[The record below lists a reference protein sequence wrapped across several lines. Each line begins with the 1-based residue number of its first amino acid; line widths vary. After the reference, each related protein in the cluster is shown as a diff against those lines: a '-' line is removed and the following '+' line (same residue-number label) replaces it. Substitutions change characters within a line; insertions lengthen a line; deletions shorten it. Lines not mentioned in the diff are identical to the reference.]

1 LILNGAAR
9 AAGVAVGNAV
19 SVGTRVAAGV
29 GVGVARKLRR
39 PLAPQPVVSAMPSTS
54 MISII
59 GMDVLFNI
67 AAVLLL
73 CGYQVS
79 ASSMDDD

>member
-9 AAGVAVGNAV
+9 AAGVAVGNGV
-19 SVGTRVAAGV
+19 SAGGRVEV

-59 GMDVLFNI
+59 GMDVLFNM
-67 AAVLLL
+67 ATVLLL
-73 CGYQVS
+73 WGYQVS

>member
-1 LILNGAAR
+1 
-9 AAGVAVGNAV
+9 VGNGV
-19 SVGTRVAAGV
+19 SVGGRVAVEV

-54 MISII
+54 MISIM
-59 GMDVLFNI
+59 GKDVLFNI
-67 AAVLLL
+67 ATVLLL
-73 CGYQVS
+73 WDYQVS